1 MQRSYEEVSDI
12 IITRIA
18 EQLSLDKHTVKP
30 ESTLDSLGADSLDQ
44 VEIIIKLQEAF
55 GVEIDD
61 DSAEKISTVAQ
72 AIDYIQAHTKTN

>member
-1 MQRSYEEVSDI
+1 MQRSYEQISDI
-12 IITRIA
+12 IITLIA

-44 VEIIIKLQEAF
+44 VEIIIKLQEEF

-61 DSAEKISTVAQ
+61 DSAEKIGTVAQ

>member
-12 IITRIA
+12 IITLIA

>member
-12 IITRIA
+12 IITLIA

-30 ESTLDSLGADSLDQ
+30 ESTLDTLGADSLDQ

>member
-12 IITRIA
+12 IITLIA

-61 DSAEKISTVAQ
+61 DSAEKIGTVAQ
-72 AIDYIQAHTKTN
+72 AIDYIQTHTKSN